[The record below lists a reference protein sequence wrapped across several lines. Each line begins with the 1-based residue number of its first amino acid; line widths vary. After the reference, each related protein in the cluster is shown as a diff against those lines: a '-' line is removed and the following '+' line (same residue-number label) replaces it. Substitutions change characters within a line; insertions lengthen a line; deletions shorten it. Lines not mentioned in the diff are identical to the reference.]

1 MTSEARDLLAARSA
15 KYAMPANPPLTIV
28 IPVYNEGANFRA
40 LWGELAS
47 GIKTPFTALV
57 VYDFDADNTVPV
69 VQEVI
74 AGGET
79 RLKLIKNAYGRGV
92 TNAIKTGLEA
102 VESGPVLVT
111 MADLS
116 DELSTVD
123 RMYELYLQGYDLI
136 CGSRYM
142 PGGQLIGGPFVKQLM
157 SRTSG
162 LTLHWFR
169 GVPTHDATNSFKLY
183 DAAMVHE
190 LKVESVAGFEL
201 GLELTVK
208 AFLNG
213 YRIAEIPSVWRDRT
227 AGTSRFRVMQWLP
240 HYLKWYFHAFRPK
253 RAARAPQRDAARPS
267 AADNR
272 PARTH

>member
-1 MTSEARDLLAARSA
+1 
-15 KYAMPANPPLTIV
+15 MPSNPPLTIV

-40 LWGELAS
+40 LWNELSS
-47 GIKTPFTALV
+47 GIKTPFSALM

-69 VQEVI
+69 AQEI
-74 AGGET
+74 IDGGEKRIT
-79 RLKLIKNAYGRGV
+79 LVRNKYGRGV
-92 TNAIKTGLEA
+92 TNAIKTGLET

-116 DELSTVD
+116 DELTTVD
-123 RMYELYLQGYDLI
+123 RMYELYLQGYDLV

-142 PGGQLIGGPFVKQLM
+142 SGGRLIGGPFLKQLM

-183 DAAMVHE
+183 DAQMVHE

-208 AFLNG
+208 AFLAG
-213 YRIAEIPSVWRDRT
+213 YRIAEIPSIWRDRT
-227 AGTSRFRVMQWLP
+227 AGTSRFRILHWLP
-240 HYLKWYFHAFRPK
+240 HYLKWYFHAFQPRRAQERPV
-253 RAARAPQRDAARPS
+253 RGQQGRNPRPDS
-267 AADNR
+267 ATR
-272 PARTH
+272 

>member
-1 MTSEARDLLAARSA
+1 
-15 KYAMPANPPLTIV
+15 V

-40 LWGELAS
+40 LWTELSA
-47 GIKTPFTALV
+47 GITVPFTAMV

-69 VQEVI
+69 VQEIV
-74 AGGET
+74 AAGET
-79 RLKLIKNAYGRGV
+79 RLRLVKNAYGRGV
-92 TNAIKTGLEA
+92 TGAIKTGLEA
-102 VESGPVLVT
+102 VESGPILVT

-123 RMYELYLQGYDLI
+123 RMYTLYLQGFDLV

-142 PGGQLIGGPFVKQLM
+142 KGGQLIGGPFFKQLM
-157 SRTSG
+157 SRVSG
-162 LTLHWFR
+162 LTLHYFR

-183 DAAMVHE
+183 DAAMVHD

-213 YRIAEIPSVWRDRT
+213 YPIAEIPSTWRDRT
-227 AGTSRFRVMQWLP
+227 AGTSRFRVLHWLP
-240 HYLKWYFHAFRPK
+240 HYLKWYFYAFQPK
-253 RAARAPQRDAARPS
+253 RHL
-267 AADNR
+267 
-272 PARTH
+272 ARTPRRDSAETAPESSPPLHSAKM

>member
-1 MTSEARDLLAARSA
+1 MSS
-15 KYAMPANPPLTIV
+15 NPPLTIV
-28 IPVYNEGANFRA
+28 VPVYNEGANFRA
-40 LWGELAS
+40 LWNELAS
-47 GIKTPFTALV
+47 GIKTPFIALV

-69 VQEVI
+69 AQEIVS
-74 AGGET
+74 AGET
-79 RLKLIKNAYGRGV
+79 RIKLVKNAYGRGV

-116 DELSTVD
+116 DELTSVD
-123 RMYELYLQGYDLI
+123 RMYELYLQGYDLV

-142 PGGQLIGGPFVKQLM
+142 QGGRLIGGPFLKQLM
-157 SRTSG
+157 SRTGG
-162 LTLHWFR
+162 LTLCWFR

-227 AGTSRFRVMQWLP
+227 AGSSRFRIMHWLP
-240 HYLKWYFHAFRPK
+240 HYLKWYFYAFRP
-253 RAARAPQRDAARPS
+253 RRTRRAPIRDTGPS
-267 AADNR
+267 SASENQ
-272 PARTH
+272 PARTTENV

>member
-1 MTSEARDLLAARSA
+1 MSS
-15 KYAMPANPPLTIV
+15 NPPLTIV
-28 IPVYNEGANFRA
+28 IPVYNEGTNFRA
-40 LWGELAS
+40 LWNELAS
-47 GIKTPFTALV
+47 GVKTPFTALV

-69 VQEVI
+69 AQEII
-74 AGGET
+74 AAGES

-102 VESGPVLVT
+102 VEAGPVLVT

-116 DELSTVD
+116 DELTTVD
-123 RMYELYLQGYDLI
+123 RMYALYLEGFDLV

-142 PGGQLIGGPFVKQLM
+142 KGGQLIGGPFFKQLM

-162 LTLHWFR
+162 LTLHYLR
-169 GVPTHDATNSFKLY
+169 GIPTHDATNSFKLY
-183 DAAMVHE
+183 DAAMVRQ

-208 AFLNG
+208 AFLTG

-227 AGTSRFRVMQWLP
+227 AGASRFRIMQWLP
-240 HYLKWYFHAFRPK
+240 HYLKWYFYAFQPK
-253 RAARAPQRDAARPS
+253 RRK
-267 AADNR
+267 
-272 PARTH
+272 THTRRENSSSKQTE

>member
-1 MTSEARDLLAARSA
+1 
-15 KYAMPANPPLTIV
+15 MPSSPPLTIV

-40 LWGELAS
+40 LWAELTS

-57 VYDFDADNTVPV
+57 VYDFDQDNTLPV
-69 VQEVI
+69 AQEII
-74 AGGET
+74 ASGET
-79 RLKLIKNAYGRGV
+79 RLNLRRNAYGRGV

-116 DELSTVD
+116 DEMTTVD
-123 RMYELYLQGYDLI
+123 QMYQLYLQGFDLV

-142 PGGQLIGGPFVKQLM
+142 KGGQLIGGPFLKQLM
-157 SRTSG
+157 SRVSG
-162 LTLHWFR
+162 LTLHYFR

-183 DAAMVHE
+183 DAAMVHDVS
-190 LKVESVAGFEL
+190 VESVAGFEL

-213 YRIAEIPSVWRDRT
+213 YRIAEIPSTWRDRT
-227 AGTSRFRVMQWLP
+227 AGTSRFRILHWLP
-240 HYLKWYFHAFRPK
+240 HYLKWYFYAFQPK
-253 RAARAPQRDAARPS
+253 RQKTRAP
-267 AADNR
+267 
-272 PARTH
+272 RTT